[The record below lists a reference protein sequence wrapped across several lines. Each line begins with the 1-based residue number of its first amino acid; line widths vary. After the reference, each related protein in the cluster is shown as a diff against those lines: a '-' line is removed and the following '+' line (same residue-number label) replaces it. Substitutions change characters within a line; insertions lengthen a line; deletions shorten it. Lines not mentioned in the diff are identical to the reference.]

1 VKNVLVKANVNLPEL
16 RRGQT
21 GRLKNDARVA
31 GLIAS
36 GRLQLAGASALPE
49 QPPVGTISEV
59 MRWVGDDKRRAE
71 RALNRELASTAAR
84 TTLVKKLQELL
95 EETLP
100 ELASEPQEAP
110 EYEATGEG
118 SSLLS
123 EHLSASEGI

>member
-1 VKNVLVKANVNLPEL
+1 MKNVLVKAHVNLPEL

-21 GRLKNDARVA
+21 GRLKNDERVS
-31 GLIAS
+31 GLIAA
-36 GRLQLAGASALPE
+36 GKLELVGASALPE

-59 MRWVGDDKRRAE
+59 MSWVGEDKKRAE

-95 EETLP
+95 GEALSEP
-100 ELASEPQEAP
+100 AYEPQEKQGYAP
-110 EYEATGEG
+110 TSEEPAP
-118 SSLLS
+118 LS